1 MLLRSSGVML
11 YECITGPSGNPST
24 CVPSHSVVQKRSL
37 RPSTGRHLPIC
48 VNWMNSCKIQ
58 TISNGDRAMLP
69 APKLTY
75 ASIICAFPCLF
86 QARILRRYIVDIFGS
101 ESDGDV
107 AAVLTLENEGEMIQ
121 CLLCTEQAKAWHV
134 GRAMRR
140 LKCLLQQ
147 TWGKCWNM
155 NLVHLK
161 IWERLWL
168 GLILRFSLFYAFMC
182 WVLHT
187 FSAINWSLRIS
198 SFSCFFLE
206 GIHNRWIVC
215 ELNDSTSVCDFMNR
229 AILWWPKISGWWSTK
244 KSNEM
249 HTKS

>member
-134 GRAMRR
+134 GSCYAKAEMFAATNMGKM
-140 LKCLLQQ
+140 LKHD
-147 TWGKCWNM
+147 
-155 NLVHLK
+155 LVHLK

-182 WVLHT
+182 GFTYLLSNQLIT
-187 FSAINWSLRIS
+187 ENFFIFLFFSWRHPQQVDCVWIEWLDLSLR
-198 SFSCFFLE
+198 LHE
-206 GIHNRWIVC
+206 
-215 ELNDSTSVCDFMNR
+215 
-229 AILWWPKISGWWSTK
+229 
-244 KSNEM
+244 
-249 HTKS
+249 